1 MFSWGYFFQQSMN
14 GIILG
19 CIYALLALGMTV
31 VYGILR
37 LINFAHG
44 ALITIGAFFVYFI
57 FFQLGLNLIAS
68 LFLVLG
74 FGGLMGIVLDAIAYR
89 KLRGGPEVALLIT
102 SLGFYTFVENLMKM
116 LVSPQPY
123 SFKTPAYL
131 AVIYK
136 TPFLTFRSIDI
147 FIIVSSV
154 IIMLAFHLFVKKT
167 KMGIAMRATAENLE
181 IAHLMGIEV
190 NRVISLAFLLGSAI
204 AAFTGFLWGAKYG
217 QISYDMG
224 FLTGVKAFVA
234 VVVGGVG
241 SIPGAMVGG
250 FVLGLAEILSIA
262 FLPTRFG
269 EYRDGIVF
277 GILILVLLLHPAG
290 LMGVKEEVRV

>member
-1 MFSWGYFFQQSMN
+1 MFSTGYFLQQTLN
-14 GIILG
+14 GVILG

-44 ALITIGAFFVYFI
+44 ALITLGAFFVYFI
-57 FFQLGLNLIAS
+57 SFRLGVPLVGSI
-68 LFLVLG
+68 FLVLG
-74 FGGLMGIVLDAIAYR
+74 FGALMGLVLDVVAYR

-102 SLGFYTFVENLMKM
+102 SLGFYIFIENFMKM
-116 LVSPQPY
+116 IVSPQPY
-123 SFKTPAYL
+123 AFKTPTYL
-131 AVIYK
+131 NA
-136 TPFLTFRSIDI
+136 LFRTQFITYRTIDI
-147 FIIVSSV
+147 FIIISSI
-154 IIMLAFHLFVKKT
+154 IIMFAFHLFVKRSKI
-167 KMGIAMRATAENLE
+167 GIAMRATAENLE
-181 IAHLMGIEV
+181 VANMMGIEI
-190 NRVISLAFLLGSAI
+190 NKVITVAFILGSAI

-241 SIPGAMVGG
+241 SIPGAMLGG
-250 FVLGLAEILSIA
+250 FLLGLAEILPLA
-262 FLPTRFG
+262 LLPTSFA

-277 GILILVLLLHPAG
+277 AILIFILIIRPSG
-290 LMGVKEEVRV
+290 IMGVKEEVRV